1 MFKISDWFKLIL
13 CTVLSSGV
21 ATAGNFGQMN
31 FAYWQIPPVS
41 NPTATYLVVAGGGS
55 GGCAGGGGGGGLLT
69 GTTSLTVGTT
79 YTITVGT
86 GGTGASYPSGGGIYV
101 GNNGNNSVI
110 SGTGLTTITAIGG
123 GGGASYGADPAASG
137 GSGGGGG
144 SHASSNAGGAGT
156 SGQGYAGGA
165 GSNAS
170 APYDSGGGGGA
181 GGIGGSSNGSG
192 TSGNGGVGLQ
202 VSIGGTSYYWAG
214 GGGGG
219 AQGGTSV
226 VGSGGI
232 GGGGSGSTNS
242 GTQGTGGGSAL
253 NSGGNST
260 SSNNG
265 TAGNGGANTGG
276 GGGGMSISEGTSGNG
291 GSGIVIISLPSGFA
305 ATITGTVTVTT
316 NGTNTVYTFTGS
328 GTLIPRTGTPNYSN
342 YFNGS
347 SYFTP
352 GNTVTNFLCTSTS
365 TGATAT
371 FEAWVY
377 PTAYSTG
384 PSAWQFS
391 SISAKDGTYYNFGVY
406 NGYLR
411 FYWYDGGFKY
421 VQSVNSTDVPLNT
434 WTYVTVTINGST
446 IKEYING
453 VLNTTSATYTG
464 IQSAGSGTSDKIGRE
479 DEQPTYFTGYIS
491 NYRLTNTVVYSSNF
505 TPPTTQLTNITG
517 TQLLT
522 CQSSTLVDNSSNA
535 YSITNSGVTTS
546 TFSPF

>member
-31 FAYWQIPPVS
+31 FAYWQKISTGPS
-41 NPTATYLVVAGGGS
+41 ATYLVVAGGG
-55 GGCAGGGGGGGLLT
+55 GGGGAGGGAGAGGLLT
-69 GTTSLTVGTT
+69 GTSSLTLGTT
-79 YTITVGT
+79 YTVTVGT
-86 GGTGASYPSGGGIYV
+86 GGSGGSGSSPQLN
-101 GNNGNNSVI
+101 GSNGNNSII

-123 GGGASYGADPAASG
+123 GGGGGPSDTSVPSG
-137 GSGGGGG
+137 GSGGGASANG
-144 SHASSNAGGAGT
+144 SVTTGGAGT
-156 SGQGYAGGA
+156 SGQGYAGG
-165 GSNAS
+165 SNGGYTS
-170 APYDSGGGGGA
+170 TPYPGGGGGGA
-181 GGIGGSSNGSG
+181 GAVGANGSSSG
-192 TSGNGGVGLQ
+192 GGNGGVG
-202 VSIGGTSYYWAG
+202 VSNSITGTATYYAG
-214 GGGGG
+214 GGGGSSYTAG
-219 AQGGTSV
+219 GGTG
-226 VGSGGI
+226 GSGGGGNGS
-232 GGGGSGSTNS
+232 GGGT
-242 GTQGTGGGSAL
+242 GSA
-253 NSGGNST
+253 GT
-260 SSNNG
+260 NG
-265 TAGNGGANTGG
+265 LGG
-276 GGGGMSISEGTSGNG
+276 GGGGSAYPNNGAAG
-291 GSGIVIISLPSGFA
+291 GSGVVIISLPSGYA
-305 ATITGTVTVTT
+305 ANTTGTVTVTT

-384 PSAWQFS
+384 SNAWNFS

-411 FYWYDGGFKY
+411 FYWYDGSYKY
-421 VQSVNSTDVPLNT
+421 VQSANSTDVPLNA
-434 WTYVTVTINGST
+434 WTYVTMTINGST
-446 IKEYING
+446 IKLYING

-464 IQSAGSGTSDKIGRE
+464 INSGGSGTSDKIGRE
-479 DEQPTYFTGYIS
+479 DSGPSYFTGYIS

-522 CQSSTLVDNSSNA
+522 CQNSTLVDNSSNA

-546 TFSPF
+546 GFSPF

>member
-31 FAYWQIPPVS
+31 FAYWQKIS
-41 NPTATYLVVAGGGS
+41 TGPTATYLVVAGGGGGGGS
-55 GGCAGGGGGGGLLT
+55 GSGGGGGAGGLLS
-69 GTTSLTVGTT
+69 GTSSLTLGTT

-86 GGTGASYPSGGGIYV
+86 GGAGSSSGAV
-101 GNNGNNSVI
+101 GTSGNNSIV

-123 GGGASYGADPAASG
+123 GGGGGTNSGADAVSG
-137 GSGGGGG
+137 GSGGGGSAG
-144 SHASSNAGGAGT
+144 NGYASATGASGTTGQGNAGGNGT
-156 SGQGYAGGA
+156 FATGGGGWYSG
-165 GSNAS
+165 
-170 APYDSGGGGGA
+170 GGGGGA
-181 GGIGGSSNGSG
+181 GAVGTSG
-192 TSGNGGVGLQ
+192 TSSQAGNGGNGSSS
-202 VSIGGTSYYWAG
+202 SITGTATYYAG
-214 GGGGG
+214 GGGGSIYN
-219 AQGGTSV
+219 GGGYT
-226 VGSGGI
+226 GSASTGGL
-232 GGGGSGSTNS
+232 GGGGGCAST
-242 GTQGTGGGSAL
+242 GSA
-253 NSGGNST
+253 GT
-260 SSNNG
+260 NG
-265 TAGNGGANTGG
+265 TANTGG
-276 GGGGMSISEGTSGNG
+276 GGGGGSYPSAGGAG
-291 GSGIVIISLPSGFA
+291 GSGVVIVSLPSGFA

-384 PSAWQFS
+384 PYGHTFS
-391 SISAKDGTYYNFGVY
+391 SISAKDGTYFNFGVY

-411 FYWYDGGFKY
+411 FYWYDGGYNY

-434 WTYVTVTINGST
+434 WTYVTMTINGST
-446 IKEYING
+446 IKVYING

-464 IQSAGSGTSDKIGRE
+464 ISSAGSGTSDKIGRE
-479 DEQPTYFTGYIS
+479 DNQPTYFTGYIS

-505 TPPTTQLTNITG
+505 TPPTTNLTNITG

-535 YSITNSGVTTS
+535 YSITNSGVTI
-546 TFSPF
+546 SPFAPF

>member
-21 ATAGNFGQMN
+21 AFGGNFGQMN
-31 FAYWQIPPVS
+31 FAYWQKIS
-41 NPTATYLVVAGGGS
+41 TGPTATYLVVAGGG
-55 GGCAGGGGGGGLLT
+55 GAGNYAGGGGGAGGFLT
-69 GTTSLTVGTT
+69 GTSSLTLGVT
-79 YTITVGT
+79 YTVTVGS
-86 GGTGASYPSGGGIYV
+86 GGTHGSSSQGS
-101 GNNGNNSVI
+101 NGNDSII
-110 SGTGLTTITAIGG
+110 SGTGLTTIDSVGG
-123 GGGASYGADPAASG
+123 GGGGGGNGVASNGLNG
-137 GSGGGGG
+137 GSGGGAGGTTNGG
-144 SHASSNAGGAGT
+144 SGGSATTGQGNAGGSSVLT
-156 SGQGYAGGA
+156 V
-165 GSNAS
+165 
-170 APYDSGGGGGA
+170 GGGGGA
-181 GGIGGSSNGSG
+181 GAVGGNG
-192 TSGNGGVGLQ
+192 TLLNTPGNGGVGLQ
-202 VSIGGTSYYWAG
+202 SSITGTSTYYAG

-219 AQGGTSV
+219 SGTYYGTGGL
-226 VGSGGI
+226 
-232 GGGGSGSTNS
+232 GGGGTNGS
-242 GTQGTGGGSAL
+242 
-253 NSGGNST
+253 
-260 SSNNG
+260 NG
-265 TAGNGGANTGG
+265 TANTGG
-276 GGGGMSISEGTSGNG
+276 GGGGDSGNG
-291 GSGIVIISLPSGFA
+291 GSGVVIISLPTGFA
-305 ATITGTVTVTT
+305 ATTTGTVTVTT

-328 GTLIPRTGTPNYSN
+328 GTLKPRTGTPNYSN

-352 GNTVTNFLCTSTS
+352 GSTVTNFLCTSTS

-377 PTAYSTG
+377 PTAYYTG
-384 PSAWQFS
+384 PSAWNFS

-411 FYWYDGGFKY
+411 FYWYDGGYKY

-446 IKEYING
+446 IKVYING

-464 IQSAGSGTSDKIGRE
+464 IDSGGSGTSDKIGRE
-479 DEQPTYFTGYIS
+479 DAQPSYFTGYIS